1 MVIAGVMLMHSVAA
15 GPPESFVG
23 TWKLNVSQS
32 SSRTPLGRGGSE
44 IIELVKTGLRIRH
57 DWTTADGKDHQ
68 EMYSCIP
75 DGRAHTMEREPD
87 AKHVRHAVQC
97 KAIDDRTLEITT
109 IHDDGVL
116 VTLHRRTVSQDGRVL
131 RVTYF
136 AGADTSQ
143 SPAMTAVYDRIKQ

>member
-1 MVIAGVMLMHSVAA
+1 MVIAGVVLMYSVAA
-15 GPPESFVG
+15 GTPKSFVG

-32 SSRTPLGRGGSE
+32 VSRTPLGRGGSE
-44 IIELVKTGLRIRH
+44 IIELVKDGLRIRH

-75 DGRAHTMEREPD
+75 DGREHAMEREAD
-87 AKHVRHAVQC
+87 AKHVKHAVRC

-116 VTLHRRTVSQDGRVL
+116 LTLHRRTVSNDGRVL

-136 AGADTSQ
+136 SGSDTSQ
-143 SPAMTAVYDRIKQ
+143 PPVMTAVYDRVKQ